1 MSKLRK
7 ITVNILIWLAFM
19 LMTVYI
25 LEVIAIYN
33 DFQSLILDR
42 WIKPE

>member
-7 ITVNILIWLAFM
+7 ITVNVLIWLAFM

-33 DFQSLILDR
+33 DF
-42 WIKPE
+42 